1 MKIQLSHKFDEIIN
15 LENLLLAWPEF
26 LAGKKRRLDVQVFAA
41 NLMDNIFLLH
51 YDLLYH
57 RYQPGGYEAFNISDP
72 KPRSIH
78 KASVRDRLLHRA
90 IYRRLYPFFDRTF
103 IADSYSCRLERGTH
117 KAVNQLQKYFYK
129 VSRNNTRNCW
139 ALKGDIRK
147 FFVSINHD
155 ILLGIL
161 SEYIPD
167 NDIMWLLRQVVN
179 SFHVGENNKGLP
191 LGNLTSQLFAN
202 IYLNRFDQFVKHK
215 LKAKYYIRYADDFV
229 ILSEDKEWL
238 IQQINLIREFLSDNL
253 DLELHPNKLFL
264 RMVSSGLD
272 FLGWVNFPDHRV
284 LRRATKNR
292 MFRKL
297 RGNSSRESL
306 NSYLGL
312 LSHGNARKLSS
323 IINIIFIERLW
334 KFYAWFAII

>member
-1 MKIQLSHKFDEIIN
+1 
-15 LENLLLAWPEF
+15 
-26 LAGKKRRLDVQVFAA
+26 
-41 NLMDNIFLLH
+41 MDNIFLLH

-57 RYQPGGYEAFNISDP
+57 RYQPGAYEAFNISDP

-90 IYRRLYPFFDRTF
+90 ICRLLYPFFDRTF
-103 IADSYSCRLERGTH
+103 IGDSYSCRLEKGTH
-117 KAVNQLQKYFYK
+117 KAVKQFQKYFNK

-147 FFVSINHD
+147 FFASIDHD

-161 SEYIPD
+161 AEYIPD
-167 NDIMWLLRQVVN
+167 NDIMWLLRQVIN

-202 IYLNRFDQFVKHK
+202 IYLNKFDQFVKHK

-229 ILSEDKEWL
+229 ILSENKGWL
-238 IQQINLIREFLSDNL
+238 VQQISLIREFLSDNL
-253 DLELHPNKLFL
+253 ALELHPHKLFL
-264 RMVSSGLD
+264 RTVSSGLD

-284 LRRATKNR
+284 LRRATKDR

-297 RGNSSRESL
+297 KENSSSESL
-306 NSYLGL
+306 SSYLGL
-312 LSHGNARKLSS
+312 LSHGNARKISS
-323 IINIIFIERLW
+323 TIIK
-334 KFYAWFAII
+334 KFQL